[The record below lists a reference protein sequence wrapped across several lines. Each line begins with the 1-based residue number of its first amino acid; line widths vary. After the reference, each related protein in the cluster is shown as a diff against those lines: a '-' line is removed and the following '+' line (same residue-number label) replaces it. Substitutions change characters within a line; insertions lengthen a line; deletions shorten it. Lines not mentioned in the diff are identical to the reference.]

1 MWNNGPCCNAYKVQ
15 LINHSNHSCLVLE
28 LETSCDMRY
37 HLGPLYHMRFFNGNF
52 FIWVHQT
59 TLVFWVHYSTWVF
72 KKYGSIKPGIFSL
85 MCFDGPIFYFSFWK
99 SDVVWWTQKTDVVWW
114 TLILMWFDGPF
125 RSIKPH
131 LCQKF
136 CQTATGRSSH
146 RIRRFV
152 NLNVELSRWRAF
164 FFLAIF
170 RGSV

>member
-1 MWNNGPCCNAYKVQ
+1 M
-15 LINHSNHSCLVLE
+15 E

-52 FIWVHQT
+52 FIWLHQAI
-59 TLVFWVHYSTWVF
+59 LVFCVHYSTWGL

-99 SDVVWWTQKTDVVWW
+99 CDVVWWTKKTDLVWW
-114 TLILMWFDGPF
+114 TLILMWFNGPF

-136 CQTATGRSSH
+136 FLPNDFSLSIMKDLLHTFSQ
-146 RIRRFV
+146 
-152 NLNVELSRWRAF
+152 NVSQALSRAVHVLIR
-164 FFLAIF
+164 
-170 RGSV
+170 